1 MSVDCNIDSVINY
14 LQQMKEKGFKT
25 VEVIDDVRAAGWM
38 SENPSITF
46 IRSDRYPTLL
56 GIDARTRKE

>member
-1 MSVDCNIDSVINY
+1 MLVDCNIDSVINY

-46 IRSDRYPTLL
+46 ITNAHYPTLL